1 MAITRSP
8 AYPGVS
14 VNQAIDLVAKVYAEN
29 RTNPVDRDAAA
40 RDMGF
45 AGMTGSSSKA
55 LADLAHYGL
64 IEKAGK
70 GAIRVTQRAVDILYP
85 SSPAGR
91 AEAFES
97 AAFAPA
103 LFGELRAQFPDGIPS
118 ENNLRSYLMR
128 MGFATSA
135 IPYVLSSYR
144 ETCRIVQ
151 EAGATE
157 SHGTDQVL
165 EPDSGQKPPKLDQNT
180 MQTSTDPRQPAA
192 PARIPIA
199 PMGGSVASPQLNR
212 VNMNIQGDKV
222 HIDGLLDL
230 KGLEALEKKISAL
243 KLLLAMQ
250 PEVTDTDEH
259 AEDNPN

>member
-97 AAFAPA
+97 
-103 LFGELRAQFPDGIPS
+103 G
-118 ENNLRSYLMR
+118 
-128 MGFATSA
+128 
-135 IPYVLSSYR
+135 
-144 ETCRIVQ
+144 TCW
-151 EAGATE
+151 
-157 SHGTDQVL
+157 
-165 EPDSGQKPPKLDQNT
+165 
-180 MQTSTDPRQPAA
+180 
-192 PARIPIA
+192 
-199 PMGGSVASPQLNR
+199 GGSGTHSIRSRARPRASSLPLSMR
-212 VNMNIQGDKV
+212 WR
-222 HIDGLLDL
+222 
-230 KGLEALEKKISAL
+230 
-243 KLLLAMQ
+243 
-250 PEVTDTDEH
+250 
-259 AEDNPN
+259 